1 MSLVLDLWRT
11 AAAPQARRRRRR
23 KRVRRVREKR
33 KRPWHS

>member
-11 AAAPQARRRRRR
+11 AVAPQARKRRR
-23 KRVRRVREKR
+23 KRVRKVREKR